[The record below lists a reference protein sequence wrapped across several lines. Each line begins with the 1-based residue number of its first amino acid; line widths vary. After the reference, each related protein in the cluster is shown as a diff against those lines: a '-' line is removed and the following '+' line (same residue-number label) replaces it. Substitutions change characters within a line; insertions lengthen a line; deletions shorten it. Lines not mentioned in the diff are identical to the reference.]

1 MEILKEYITANSK
14 EEDYLFRNEEVIKKE
29 AFIYENYPEV
39 DLSWSYSYLIDSF
52 IKQYDF
58 IKKNT
63 NIKIEAWQSEGQP
76 YSCSRE
82 MSEDLDK
89 GHFFFFKTEKTKDE
103 KGSNSVNGP
112 MLDKYDGLYLNDIFR
127 IVHDIMG
134 HYAFRNNFSQ
144 QGEIN
149 AWLIHR
155 SMMDKKG
162 WAALWTET
170 RGQNASFYYDKYKDI
185 EIKKRPFPV
194 QRQVK
199 APDKFLWVSF

>member
-1 MEILKEYITANSK
+1 MEKIKNYIKANLKESP
-14 EEDYLFRNEEVIKKE
+14 YLFRNENIIQEE
-29 AFIYENYPEV
+29 AFIYETYPEV

-63 NIKIEAWQSEGQP
+63 NIEIEAWESEGQP

-82 MSEDLDK
+82 MFGDLDR
-89 GHFFFFKTEKTKDE
+89 GHFFFFKTENTKDE
-103 KGSNSVNGP
+103 KGSNSVNKP
-112 MLDKYDGLYLNDIFR
+112 MLKKYDGLYLNDIFR

-134 HYAFRNNFSQ
+134 HYAFGNNFSQ

-170 RGQNASFYYDKYKDI
+170 RGQNACFYYGKYKDI

-199 APDKFLWVSF
+199 APDKFL

>member
-1 MEILKEYITANSK
+1 MERLKEYIKENSINR
-14 EEDYLFRNEEVIKKE
+14 EYLPRTENVIKQE
-29 AFIYENYPEV
+29 AFIYETYPEV

-58 IKKNT
+58 IKT
-63 NIKIEAWQSEGQP
+63 ETGIIIEAWEEEGQP
-76 YSCSRE
+76 YSCSKE
-82 MSEDLDK
+82 MFEDLDRS
-89 GHFFFFKTEKTKDE
+89 HFFYFKTENTKDE
-103 KGSNSVNGP
+103 KGSNSVNSA
-112 MLDKYDGLYLNDIFR
+112 MLDKYDSLYLNDIFR

-134 HYAFRNNFSQ
+134 HYAFENSFSQ

-162 WAALWTET
+162 WTALWTET
-170 RGQNASFYYDKYKDI
+170 RGQNTSFYYGKYKDI

-199 APDKFLWVSF
+199 APDNFL

>member
-1 MEILKEYITANSK
+1 MERLKEYIKENSIDR
-14 EEDYLFRNEEVIKKE
+14 EHLPRTENIIKQE
-29 AFIYENYPEV
+29 AFIYETYPEV

-52 IKQYDF
+52 IRQYDF

-63 NIKIEAWQSEGQP
+63 NIEIEPWVNEGQP
-76 YSCSRE
+76 YSCSKE
-82 MSEDLDK
+82 MFEDLDK
-89 GHFFFFKTEKTKDE
+89 DHFFYFKTEYTKDE
-103 KGSNSVNGP
+103 KGDNSVNSS
-112 MLDKYDGLYLNDIFR
+112 MLEKYDDLYLNDIFR
-127 IVHDIMG
+127 IVHDIIG
-134 HYAFRNNFSQ
+134 HYAFGNSFSQ

-149 AWLIHR
+149 AWLIHG

-170 RGQNASFYYDKYKDI
+170 RGQNACFYYGKYKDV

-199 APDKFLWVSF
+199 APDIFL